1 MRLKC
6 HQLPEDTLAQI
17 KALKVASSS
26 KMVLDTA
33 GSMSGERRRENGEES
48 PRRGE
53 KRKQMQKTLAEVA
66 SDVEFVGEKSVG
78 KSHPKS
84 AS

>member
-1 MRLKC
+1 M
-6 HQLPEDTLAQI
+6 QI
-17 KALKVASSS
+17 EASKVASSS

-33 GSMSGERRRENGEES
+33 GSTSGERRRENGEES

-53 KRKQMQKTLAEVA
+53 KRKRMWKALAEAA

-78 KSHPKS
+78 KSHLKG